1 MWQFH
6 LSRYFRLNITFEC
19 ISLKFGQLYHC
30 YLGNVSVISFS
41 NTLSQ
46 SFQYCGIHSHMIN
59 YPQYQ
64 NIDLTVSLRPYVF
77 YNIKLS
83 YSVIDPD
90 NVISFPTTVPVEWVL
105 YFPKRS
111 KFLQKM
117 YILVDTL
124 CFIKIV
130 VTSLF
135 NNSLKI
141 YDGPDFLSKS
151 LQFSRRSIY
160 VTSTF
165 QCMIYMLSNIPIV
178 NSSYDILQYMPEE
191 NYITKGFIIDSHKY
205 SLINYP
211 FTKSTPL
218 AIINLTKTTES
229 NSLLN
234 IAIKNFTNNYDDN
247 SLCRYG
253 GIIFYDMIRGRNI
266 KAQSVC
272 ENYKEFYKHRNIYSH
287 DSEMLLSMYSYDD
300 YGELHAVLNI
310 SITDCRLTYKN
321 RYIFT
326 YNFYCT
332 PKHFHFRRK
341 RQFCNYLLIKTDS
354 Q

>member
-1 MWQFH
+1 M
-6 LSRYFRLNITFEC
+6 
-19 ISLKFGQLYHC
+19 YHY
-30 YLGNVSVISFS
+30 YLGNLLITSFS

-46 SFQYCGIHSHMIN
+46 SFQYCGIHSNMIN

-90 NVISFPTTVPVEWVL
+90 IIISYPTRVPVEWVL

-151 LQFSRRSIY
+151 
-160 VTSTF
+160 
-165 QCMIYMLSNIPIV
+165 
-178 NSSYDILQYMPEE
+178 
-191 NYITKGFIIDSHKY
+191 
-205 SLINYP
+205 
-211 FTKSTPL
+211 
-218 AIINLTKTTES
+218 
-229 NSLLN
+229 
-234 IAIKNFTNNYDDN
+234 
-247 SLCRYG
+247 
-253 GIIFYDMIRGRNI
+253 
-266 KAQSVC
+266 
-272 ENYKEFYKHRNIYSH
+272 
-287 DSEMLLSMYSYDD
+287 
-300 YGELHAVLNI
+300 
-310 SITDCRLTYKN
+310 
-321 RYIFT
+321 
-326 YNFYCT
+326 
-332 PKHFHFRRK
+332 
-341 RQFCNYLLIKTDS
+341 
-354 Q
+354 